1 MSLGKKT
8 CGMVCQFS
16 LKTNCPEMRKYSWGT
31 VSLAFHC
38 MNTSSD
44 LSILLLMDIWVMS
57 YYGIVGV
64 FYCILDISSLSGIF
78 VANILFQFM
87 KPFNF

>member
-8 CGMVCQFS
+8 CAMVCQFH

-64 FYCILDISSLSGIF
+64 FFLLYSGYKLFVRRICCKYSLPGHETF
-78 VANILFQFM
+78 
-87 KPFNF
+87 